1 MMIAYV
7 KELSLKDTL
16 VIPNKV
22 ERLEITDM
30 SFYHSR
36 RATEAFNNKGASIEA
51 IFTVLARKEGLLSS
65 PFGNEVVIQLPH
77 RKFIKGQ

>member
-1 MMIAYV
+1 MITYV
-7 KELSLKDTL
+7 KELSLKETL
-16 VIPNKV
+16 VIPDKI

-51 IFTVLARKEGLLSS
+51 IFTILARKEGFLSS
-65 PFGNEVVIQLPH
+65 PFSNEVIIELLY
-77 RKFIKGQ
+77 RKFIKG